1 MKYLFVCLALVGLT
15 ACTDAQ
21 RAKYTSIGSAHHIQL
36 YSGGKLIGEW
46 DSTGAVTNEEQEWV
60 RFRGC
65 EDPREHGSRRSGHH
79 YPGVNQDYLFL
90 N

>member
-21 RAKYTSIGSAHHIQL
+21 RAKYTSIGSAHHILL

-46 DSTGAVTNEEQEWV
+46 DSTGAVTNEEHSDGFVFVDAKTHVNMEVAGQVIITQE
-60 RFRGC
+60 
-65 EDPREHGSRRSGHH
+65 
-79 YPGVNQDYLFL
+79 
-90 N
+90 

>member
-46 DSTGAVTNEEQEWV
+46 DSTGAVTNEGQSDGFVFVDKKTRVNTEIAGEVIITQE
-60 RFRGC
+60 
-65 EDPREHGSRRSGHH
+65 
-79 YPGVNQDYLFL
+79 
-90 N
+90 